1 MKTVVLALLV
11 VLVVSQGEAL
21 RCNCGG
27 RRQCPGN
34 VETCYGQANACA
46 SVVFLVPSLSYLKGC
61 MKRTDCQIMNQPG
74 ITTAACCSSDLCN

>member
-1 MKTVVLALLV
+1 MKIVVLALLV

-34 VETCYGQANACA
+34 VETCSGEANACA
-46 SVVFLVPSLSYLKGC
+46 SVIFHVPCPGYFKGC
-61 MKRTDCQIMNQPG
+61 MKMTNCKIMNQPG
-74 ITTAACCSSDLCN
+74 ITTTACCSSDLCN